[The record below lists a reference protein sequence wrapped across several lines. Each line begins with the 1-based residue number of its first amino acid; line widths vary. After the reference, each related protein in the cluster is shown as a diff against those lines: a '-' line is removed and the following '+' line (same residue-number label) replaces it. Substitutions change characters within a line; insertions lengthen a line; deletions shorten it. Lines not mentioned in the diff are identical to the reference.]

1 MIVVAH
7 LGITLGPVDKLV
19 HNKYAA
25 FMDNFLLSSLVP
37 LVVSFSV
44 LNMSRQDI
52 HSCFLDPTNS
62 RSFPDMFQAM
72 YPMAI
77 IIIVTINQSPIDH
90 LYTSL
95 QSYY

>member
-1 MIVVAH
+1 MAN
-7 LGITLGPVDKLV
+7 DKYV
-19 HNKYAA
+19 A
-25 FMDNFLLSSLVP
+25 FMNNFVFSSLVP

-44 LNMSRQDI
+44 LNVSHQEI
-52 HSCFLDPTNS
+52 HSCFIDPTNS
-62 RSFPDMFQAM
+62 RSFPDMYQAM